1 MLSQIM
7 VIWDRPVTY
16 LLNQLD
22 NVAPGWLGCVRAVAA
37 VALLVQEE
45 SELTLGQDLFVKVPQ
60 EVYTLL

>member
-22 NVAPGWLGCVRAVAA
+22 NVAIGWLGCLQAAAA

-45 SELTLGQDLFVKVPQ
+45 TKLTLGQDLSVKVPQ